1 MASNRDESRF
11 KVVILKNRPTLPSD
25 SHFDIDNSCI
35 IVSPKTD
42 LREGEWRHIRLA
54 LPGVSFNPRAA
65 QVLFNDLIEDSNCVY
80 ISPQLWHNL
89 RYQPLRDKLEQVFW
103 KFPLEQPDAQLVIES
118 TDDVQQQ
125 LQNGKSVQVNL
136 LNCPDYPHDFD
147 YNQILHNYFA
157 NRARCLRLNDTFG
170 VPASSDPLFMWNN
183 SLQLCS
189 SNYHSTVIY
198 FQVCQIND
206 VTVSL
211 NEDFYFAPK
220 TKTKLFKSS
229 NVNGCCP
236 SMLSQYHHQPT
247 AELLIVP
254 EALRSE
260 VTTLAN
266 LIRPYL
272 LRISSLRT
280 GTFLLSDPSG
290 GCAAK
295 RIIVSAAQFWH
306 LNVYEQSAIDLLC
319 EMPQTTEAKIRHSF
333 SKANLYAPCI
343 VLITDLNIL
352 YRSEIYRDNR
362 ILGLLRS
369 TIDEFSSG
377 SKTWPVLVAAT
388 ARQEDPTH
396 PLTALFRHKMELEPA
411 NEEGRQ
417 LVLETLLTNRI
428 FNSISLND
436 RHLSRLHELVKL
448 TSGLGVEHIEAIVC
462 SAAKQLP
469 TTRDDDESTEASF
482 SAFCDTLKESVDTFR
497 EQNLDLGCGTLQVPN
512 VSWSDIGGLED
523 VKQDI
528 LETIE
533 MPLKLGLRFSALGI
547 RRSGVLLHG
556 PPGTGKTLLAK
567 AVAAQCSLNFISVKG
582 PELINKYVGQSE
594 ENVRNLF
601 AQARRSS
608 PSIIFFD
615 ELDSLAPARGKSGD
629 SGGVMD
635 RVVSQLLTELDGI
648 SSGGPKDS
656 AKKWSGSPAE
666 ESMVFVIGATNRIDL
681 IDSALLRPGRFDKC
695 LQVPIATDQLSRLAI
710 LRALTKRFEF
720 ADQTSEDILRQI
732 EQASPPVMS
741 GADFYS
747 LCSGAM
753 FNALRRTI
761 EEVEEQRRKS
771 SGNGVEADDLTSE
784 NEENLVEEDREQYRI
799 KVRLEDFEQVLAAS
813 AKNRK

>member
-1 MASNRDESRF
+1 M
-11 KVVILKNRPTLPSD
+11 
-25 SHFDIDNSCI
+25 
-35 IVSPKTD
+35 
-42 LREGEWRHIRLA
+42 
-54 LPGVSFNPRAA
+54 
-65 QVLFNDLIEDSNCVY
+65 
-80 ISPQLWHNL
+80 
-89 RYQPLRDKLEQVFW
+89 
-103 KFPLEQPDAQLVIES
+103 
-118 TDDVQQQ
+118 
-125 LQNGKSVQVNL
+125 
-136 LNCPDYPHDFD
+136 LNCPDYPLDFD
-147 YNQILHNYFA
+147 YNQILNTYFA
-157 NRARCLRLNDTFG
+157 NRARHLRLKDTFG
-170 VPASSDPLFMWNN
+170 VPANADPLLIWNN
-183 SLQLCS
+183 SLQICS
-189 SNYHSTVIY
+189 SNSHCTVVY

-206 VTVSL
+206 TSVEL
-211 NEDFYFAPK
+211 NEDFYFASK
-220 TKTKLFKSS
+220 SKTKLLKSS
-229 NVNGCCP
+229 NINGCCP
-236 SMLSQYHHQPT
+236 SMLTHYYHQPT
-247 AELLIVP
+247 AEPLIVP
-254 EALRSE
+254 EALRAD
-260 VTTLAN
+260 VTILSN

-272 LRISSLRT
+272 LRISSLHT

-295 RIIVSAAQFWH
+295 RIITSAAQFWH

-319 EMPQTTEAKIRHSF
+319 EMPQTTEAKIRHSLA
-333 SKANLYAPCI
+333 KANLYAPCI

-352 YRSEIYRDNR
+352 YRSEIYRNSR
-362 ILGLLRS
+362 ILALLRS

-396 PLTALFRHKMELEPA
+396 PLSAVFRHKIELEPA
-411 NEEGRQ
+411 NDAGRQ
-417 LVLETLLTNRI
+417 LVLETLLRNRI

-436 RHLSRLHELVKL
+436 QHLSRLQELVKL
-448 TSGLGVEHIEAIVC
+448 TSGLGIEHLEAIV
-462 SAAKQLP
+462 SNTVKQLSMIQNGENP
-469 TTRDDDESTEASF
+469 TDAF
-482 SAFCDTLKESVDTFR
+482 NVFCDTLKENVENFR
-497 EQNLDLGCGTLQVPN
+497 EQNLDLGVGTLQVPN

-533 MPLKLGLRFSALGI
+533 MPLKLGISFSTLGI

-608 PSIIFFD
+608 PAIIFFD

-648 SSGGPKDS
+648 NCSGEENSKKSTGSS
-656 AKKWSGSPAE
+656 AQEA
-666 ESMVFVIGATNRIDL
+666 MVFVIGATNRIDL

-695 LQVPIATDQLSRLAI
+695 LQVPIATDQPSRLAI
-710 LRALTKRFEF
+710 LRALTKRFQFDETGS
-720 ADQTSEDILRQI
+720 AENSLTSDDILLQI
-732 EQASPPVMS
+732 EAASPPTMS

-761 EEVEEQRRKS
+761 EVVEEQRRKCS
-771 SGNGVEADDLTSE
+771 KAETDDLTSDSE
-784 NEENLVEEDREQYRI
+784 DLVEDKEEYQI
-799 KVRLEDFEQVLAAS
+799 KVRLEDFKQILAAS
-813 AKNRK
+813 AKDRK

>member
-1 MASNRDESRF
+1 
-11 KVVILKNRPTLPSD
+11 
-25 SHFDIDNSCI
+25 
-35 IVSPKTD
+35 
-42 LREGEWRHIRLA
+42 
-54 LPGVSFNPRAA
+54 
-65 QVLFNDLIEDSNCVY
+65 
-80 ISPQLWHNL
+80 
-89 RYQPLRDKLEQVFW
+89 
-103 KFPLEQPDAQLVIES
+103 
-118 TDDVQQQ
+118 
-125 LQNGKSVQVNL
+125 
-136 LNCPDYPHDFD
+136 
-147 YNQILHNYFA
+147 
-157 NRARCLRLNDTFG
+157 
-170 VPASSDPLFMWNN
+170 
-183 SLQLCS
+183 
-189 SNYHSTVIY
+189 
-198 FQVCQIND
+198 
-206 VTVSL
+206 
-211 NEDFYFAPK
+211 
-220 TKTKLFKSS
+220 
-229 NVNGCCP
+229 
-236 SMLSQYHHQPT
+236 MLTQYHHQPT
-247 AELLIVP
+247 AEPLIVP
-254 EALRSE
+254 EALRAD

-266 LIRPYL
+266 LVRPYL
-272 LRISSLRT
+272 LRISSLHT

-295 RIIVSAAQFWH
+295 RIITSAAQFWH

-333 SKANLYAPCI
+333 AKANLYAPCI
-343 VLITDLNIL
+343 MLITDLNIL
-352 YRSEIYRDNR
+352 YRSEIYRNSR
-362 ILGLLRS
+362 ILALLRS

-396 PLTALFRHKMELEPA
+396 PLSAIFRHKVELEPA
-411 NEEGRQ
+411 NDDGRQ

-428 FNSISLND
+428 FNSAPLSGQ
-436 RHLSRLHELVKL
+436 HLSKLKELIKL
-448 TSGLGVEHIEAIVC
+448 TSGLGIEHLEAIV
-462 SAAKQLP
+462 SNTAKQLSMRV
-469 TTRDDDESTEASF
+469 TGDNLTDAF
-482 SAFCDTLKESVDTFR
+482 SAFCDTLKENVDSFR

-533 MPLKLGLRFSALGI
+533 MPLKLGLCFSTLGI

-648 SSGGPKDS
+648 SSGTEDNS
-656 AKKWSGSPAE
+656 KKSSGE
-666 ESMVFVIGATNRIDL
+666 EAMVFVIGATNRIDL

-695 LQVPIATDQLSRLAI
+695 LQVPIATDQPSRLAI

-720 ADQTSEDILRQI
+720 DQTESGENALTQEDILRQI
-732 EQASPPVMS
+732 EEASPPTMS

-761 EEVEEQRRKS
+761 EVVEEQRRK
-771 SGNGVEADDLTSE
+771 NNKADTDDLTSD
-784 NEENLVEEDREQYRI
+784 NEELEENKEQYSI
-799 KVRLEDFEQVLAAS
+799 KVRLEDFKQILSAS
-813 AKNRK
+813 AKDRK